1 MRNKETPVTAELPPS
16 NIPAEAT
23 VHENPL
29 AELSRPRDV
38 GVSTPPGTSKDLD
51 VIPFDEEIDTAA
63 RPLNYTSNNH
73 VPLSSNANLQEE
85 NNTTIPSDDID
96 VNTAGLELS
105 VDLAGPSNLVV
116 VTHSSSNLA
125 IQEAEAVVNNS
136 WADLAE
142 DEENKKQ
149 PAKAGKKQPKKTSQK
164 PKRGQI
170 PKSFQ

>member
-63 RPLNYTSNNH
+63 LNH
-73 VPLSSNANLQEE
+73 IPLSSNVNLQEE
-85 NNTTIPSDDID
+85 NNTTIPSDDIN

-142 DEENKKQ
+142 DEENQKQ
-149 PAKAGKKQPKKTSQK
+149 QTKAGKKQPKKTSQK